1 MPHRLARIDTLRND
15 ATQRSISA
23 ESYPEAAAD
32 DPSSEENILYLDDA
46 ADRRDVVAEERLDK
60 AINLTATALIE
71 VSAAG
76 VTPRVVRIYIDALQ
90 ELRALRAAKTARP
103 EPVAPTRAALPP
115 LTPRQRAVADLIVKG
130 ATTGEI
136 ANALDLAPGT
146 VKIHLAA
153 IYRLLG
159 VGSRADAVARLT
171 ASPNRDATA

>member
-1 MPHRLARIDTLRND
+1 MPQRLALVDPLQD
-15 ATQRSISA
+15 DETQQPNA
-23 ESYPEAAAD
+23 AGSYPEAAAD
-32 DPSSEENILYLDDA
+32 DPPADEEILYLDDA
-46 ADRRDVVAEERLDK
+46 ADRRDAVAEERLDK

-90 ELRALRAAKTARP
+90 ELRGLRAAKTARP
-103 EPVAPTRAALPP
+103 EPAAPTRAALPA

-130 ATTGEI
+130 ATTTEI

-171 ASPNRDATA
+171 ATPNRDATA